1 MSESK
6 SEKEH
11 RKESSEV
18 SYGEP
23 VGVVA
28 AQSLGEPATQMVL
41 KSFHTAGVSSVVTT
55 TGLPRVIEII
65 DARKR
70 VKLPVMRIRAEKSIA
85 KDYEKVKQL
94 KQKIEEIKLRSL
106 LTNYDEDIKSGTI
119 KFNFNRESLSEN
131 GLTVSQVASKI
142 SKHFEGIEIST
153 ESGSITV
160 KYKSKRDA
168 KNMRTA
174 FVHILN
180 FAVAGIAGISKAVV
194 QQSEDGTFYIVTSGS
209 NMAKVIEIEGV
220 DKDRIYS
227 NDIFEVL
234 RVYGIEAARN
244 LIASEI
250 QKTLLDEGFGI
261 GFRHISLVAD
271 TMTYTGAI
279 RSIGRHGI
287 AGDKASVL
295 ARAAYEETVK
305 HFVNASVFGERD
317 PLKGVAENILIGKQ
331 IAVGTGRIKL
341 AVRKEDLKK
350 IKSSYSEK

>member
-1 MSESK
+1 M
-6 SEKEH
+6 
-11 RKESSEV
+11 V

-41 KSFHTAGVSSVVTT
+41 RSFHTAGVSSVVTT

-70 VKLPVMRIRAEKSIA
+70 VKLPIMRIRPEKSIA
-85 KDYEKVKQL
+85 RDYEKVKQL
-94 KQKIEEIKLRSL
+94 KQKIEEVKLNSL
-106 LTNYDEDIKSGTI
+106 LDSYDEDIKAGTI
-119 KFNFNRESLSEN
+119 KFNLSKEKLSAN
-131 GLTVSQVASKI
+131 GLTLAHVTSRIKNNFDGIDI
-142 SKHFEGIEIST
+142 SA
-153 ESGSITV
+153 ESGSISV
-160 KYKSKRDA
+160 KYKSKKDV
-168 KNMRTA
+168 KSIRTS
-174 FVHILN
+174 FVHMLN
-180 FAVAGIAGISKAVV
+180 FAVAGIPGIFKAVI
-194 QQSEDGTFYIVTSGS
+194 QQSDDKSFYIITNGS
-209 NMAKVIEIEGV
+209 NMARVIEIDGV

-234 RVYGIEAARN
+234 RVYGVEAARN

-250 QKTLLDEGFGI
+250 QKTLSEEGFGI

-271 TMTYTGAI
+271 TMTYTGTI

-305 HFVNASVFGERD
+305 HFINASVFGERD

-341 AVRKEDLKK
+341 AVKKEDLKK
-350 IKSSYSEK
+350 IKSNYSEK